1 MTSAPGPPSL
11 DDAAAFTKALA
22 RELSQLSGD
31 PYGEPSIG
39 ELQAGIAME
48 EEGLGN
54 PAAFAHTTIDW
65 YIQGTGDFLYGAGET
80 SKDQYDLAFSSA
92 AATRSACEYAGI
104 CWWLA
109 DPDIS
114 VERRISTRLWR
125 FWLGCP
131 GRWGGARSLWADD
144 AVVEVLPGGTSQGGE
159 DAFGVVV
166 RTLDVQG
173 LAVVAELDRARAGP
187 GTEVPGGG
195 LEARGG
201 LEAETSGVVDGAEHQ
216 VLGQV
221 QRCRQG

>member
-1 MTSAPGPPSL
+1 MSSAPGPPSL
-11 DDAAAFTKALA
+11 DDVAAFTKGSRQRA
-22 RELSQLSGD
+22 ESIVKVD

-114 VERRISTRLWR
+114 VERRISRTADLDGVSLP
-125 FWLGCP
+125 WLG
-131 GRWGGARSLWADD
+131 L
-144 AVVEVLPGGTSQGGE
+144 
-159 DAFGVVV
+159 
-166 RTLDVQG
+166 
-173 LAVVAELDRARAGP
+173 
-187 GTEVPGGG
+187 
-195 LEARGG
+195 
-201 LEAETSGVVDGAEHQ
+201 SGSRPDTAWP
-216 VLGQV
+216 
-221 QRCRQG
+221 